1 MKLTEDLAMCI
12 LTRIHSGIKVS
23 SDTKNIVVDCLPAE
37 EATPMY
43 IFVNGDGYE
52 EYNMTKSQTKFDDV
66 HYHDEFG
73 IEQLFEAEKLVKHI
87 RHINVFYKDEYRTL
101 FIALLPHTLFFIQ
114 RDKEW
119 VQSGKL
125 HQMGEDLYKQLIEL
139 KEVSDADTA
148 CAVEDVIGAI
158 GAWLDIGDKY
168 PIELIWEDWFNKEL
182 DLPDKL
188 IENVVAFNL
197 LCMCY
202 G

>member
-1 MKLTEDLAMCI
+1 MKLTEDLAKCI
-12 LTRIHSGIKVS
+12 LSCIYSGVKVS
-23 SDTKNIVVDCLPAE
+23 SDTKDIVVDCLPAE

-52 EYNMTKSQTKFDDV
+52 EYNMTKPPTRFDDV
-66 HYHDEFG
+66 HYHGEFG
-73 IEQLFEAEKLVKHI
+73 IEQLFEAEKLVKNI
-87 RHINVFYKDEYRTL
+87 QYINVFYKDEYRTL
-101 FIALLPHTLFFIQ
+101 FIALLPHTLLFIR

-125 HQMGEDLYKQLIEL
+125 HQMGEDIYKQLTEL
-139 KEVSDADTA
+139 KEVSDVDTA
-148 CAVEDVIGAI
+148 YAVEDAIGAI

-197 LCMCY
+197 LCTCY